1 MIFMENYQKMTDDVI
16 KKVSDDK
23 IKPKLLLHA
32 CCAPCSSYV
41 LEYLNKYFD
50 ITAYFYNPNISSK
63 EEFEHRAE
71 ELCRFAR
78 EFPLE
83 NFAAVKIEGYDHG
96 EFTKKIWGKED
107 LKEGGARCYDCYA
120 LRLEKSAKYAKE
132 NGFDMFTTTLSI
144 SPHKNA
150 VWLNELGRELAEKY
164 GVEYLFSDFKKKN
177 GYKRS
182 CELSRE
188 YNLYRQSF
196 CGCEF
201 SKRDALL
208 EKEDK

>member
-1 MIFMENYQKMTDDVI
+1 MENYQRITDDVI
-16 KKVSDDK
+16 KS
-23 IKPKLLLHA
+23 IEECGTKPKLLIHA

-41 LEYLNKYFD
+41 FEYLNKYFD
-50 ITAYFYNPNISSK
+50 ITAYFYNPNISTDD
-63 EEFEHRAE
+63 EFNHRAE
-71 ELCRFAR
+71 ELKRFSK
-78 EFPLE
+78 EFPME
-83 NFAAVKIEGYDHG
+83 NEVCVKIEDYNHM
-96 EFTKKIWGKED
+96 EFINMIAGKED

-120 LRLEKSAKYAKE
+120 LRLEKSARYAKE

-150 VWLNELGRELAEKY
+150 EWLNNLGREFSEKY
-164 GVEYLFSDFKKKN
+164 NIDYLYSDFKKKN

-182 CELSRE
+182 CDLSRE

-208 EKEDK
+208 REKV

>member
-1 MIFMENYQKMTDDVI
+1 MENYQKMTDEAI
-16 KKVSDDK
+16 KRLENVSK
-23 IKPKLLLHA
+23 RPKLLLHA

-50 ITAYFYNPNISSK
+50 ITAYFYNPNISTK

-71 ELCRFAR
+71 ELCRFAK
-78 EFPLE
+78 EFPTE
-83 NFAAVKIEGYDHG
+83 NFAAVKIENYDHA
-96 EFTKKIWGKED
+96 EFIEKILGKED
-107 LKEGGARCYDCYA
+107 LKEGGARCFDCYS

-132 NGFDMFTTTLSI
+132 NGFDVFTTTLSI

-150 VWLNELGRELAEKY
+150 EWLNELGKKFSEKY
-164 GVEYLFSDFKKKN
+164 GVEYLYSDFKKRN

-208 EKEDK
+208 REENR